1 MSLTHEEKYWNF
13 VKNYN
18 DKLKAQNTHWLN
30 PQDLGDVLVQSA
42 EQNEPGCI
50 AKILADIKSGKVS

>member
-1 MSLTHEEKYWNF
+1 MTSEERYLNF

-18 DKLKAQNTHWLN
+18 DKLRQKNTDWLE
-30 PQDLGDVLVQSA
+30 PQDLGDVLMETA

-50 AKILADIKSGKVS
+50 AKILADIQSGNIL